1 MKDDRE
7 VPMSGHPKSSFKR
20 QRCSACKCQDK
31 FNFYVPDEI
40 WREIVPVQYL
50 NKVVCLQCFDEFA
63 RKKNI
68 DYSHSIDTLY
78 FAGSQATF
86 KFHILAA
93 AQAERSST

>member
-7 VPMSGHPKSSFKR
+7 VPMSVHPKSGFKR

-31 FNFYVPDEI
+31 FNFYVPDEL
-40 WREIVPVQYL
+40 WREIVPSQYL

-86 KFHILAA
+86 KFHTLAA
-93 AQAERSST
+93 QNLS